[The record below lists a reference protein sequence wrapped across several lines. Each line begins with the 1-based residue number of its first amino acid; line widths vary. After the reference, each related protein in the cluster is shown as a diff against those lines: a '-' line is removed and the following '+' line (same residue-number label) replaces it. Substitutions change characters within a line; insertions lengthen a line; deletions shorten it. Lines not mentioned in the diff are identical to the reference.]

1 MRQAVAPILSDLD
14 KEPME
19 TTKARLARSK
29 PSFHLMILIAIFG
42 AALLGYVAVIWS
54 GDIRGYEPSKIVA
67 ARDLA
72 LLVPILGVFFWLIR
86 SQRFRGEMIVLTAAI
101 FLFAVGHVTQ
111 YRLFSDPEYGARGAA
126 RMKAREA
133 KAQTVRLLNIQTGYD
148 DEKKAFMFGP
158 AAVVPKTPALQ
169 DPTRAEYSVLD
180 ILTSVN
186 TFIPI
191 VALLAMAGCF
201 RLFKSDKVL
210 LWLQRHA
217 LLLAVATLIPFGLA
231 VLLSDEGKFLGQTTP
246 WEGVKILFL
255 LSFAGM
261 LADSYRHLRRTRWG
275 LPPARY
281 FLPFAVIAAMPVLP
295 FFALSDFGQMLVF
308 FGVYVIL
315 YVIAVRKKAQLVY
328 AIAVVALLFIVF
340 FGASKA
346 STGFGVPGRV
356 HFRFYQWLNTWEA
369 PPADTWWWKSDLD
382 RYLKV
387 KNLTLDP
394 TNVREATQRNNEA
407 WADKVL
413 QQSQG
418 LFGINE
424 GGTIGQGL
432 GLGFPETVPI
442 SDSDF
447 IYAAV
452 AEETGIV
459 GSLAILIGL
468 VAFVFAGATIS
479 LSAPDMFTKLLA
491 AGMTAFVGF
500 QAIVNIGGVLR
511 VLPMTGITLPF
522 VSHGGWSLITSFAML
537 GILLAFAH
545 RNAWVY
551 PTPVRESQFVPVR

>member
-1 MRQAVAPILSDLD
+1 M
-14 KEPME
+14 EP
-19 TTKARLARSK
+19 TKLRLARTK
-29 PSFHLMILIAIFG
+29 PSLHLLMVLLIFG

-54 GDIRGYEPSKIVA
+54 GEIRGYEPSKIVA

-72 LLVPILGVFFWLIR
+72 LLIPILGVFFWMTR
-86 SQRFRGEMIVLTAAI
+86 SQRFRGELIVLTAAI
-101 FLFAVGHVTQ
+101 FLFTVGQVMQ
-111 YRLFSDPEYGARGAA
+111 FRLFSDPEYGARGVE
-126 RMKAREA
+126 RMKARQA
-133 KAQTVRLLNIQTGYD
+133 KAQTVRLLNVETGYD

-158 AAVVPKTPALQ
+158 GAPVPKTPGFQ
-169 DPTRAEYSVLD
+169 SPQGAEYSLLD
-180 ILTSVN
+180 ILISVN
-186 TFIPI
+186 TYIPI
-191 VALLAMAGCF
+191 AALLAMAGCF
-201 RLFKSDKVL
+201 RLFKSDKFL

-217 LLLAVATLIPFGLA
+217 LLLGLATLVPFGLV
-231 VLLSDEGKFLGQTTP
+231 VLISEEGKFLGQTTP

-261 LADSYRHLRRTRWG
+261 LADTYRHLRRTRWG

-281 FLPFAVIAAMPVLP
+281 FLPFVVIAAMPVLP

-315 YVIAVRKKAQLVY
+315 YVVAVRKEAQLVY
-328 AIAVVALLFIVF
+328 AIALVAVLFVVF

-346 STGFGVPGRV
+346 STGFGVPSRV

-369 PPADTWWWKSDLD
+369 PPPDAWWWKGDFEK
-382 RYLKV
+382 YLKV
-387 KNLTLDP
+387 KNLSLD
-394 TNVREATQRNNEA
+394 TGDSRETTQRNNEA

-424 GGTIGQGL
+424 GGTTGEGL

-447 IYAAV
+447 IYAAL
-452 AEETGIV
+452 AEETGLA
-459 GSLAILIGL
+459 GGLAILIALG
-468 VAFVFAGATIS
+468 AFVFAGATVS
-479 LSAPDMFTKLLA
+479 LAAPDMFTKLLA
-491 AGMTAFVGF
+491 AGMTAFIGF

-511 VLPMTGITLPF
+511 LVPMTGITLPF

-537 GILLAFAH
+537 GIILALAH
-545 RNAWVY
+545 RNVIVRPVVAAQ
-551 PTPVRESQFVPVR
+551 PQFIPVR

>member
-1 MRQAVAPILSDLD
+1 MDSN
-14 KEPME
+14 
-19 TTKARLARSK
+19 KAIQRRTK
-29 PSFHLMILIAIFG
+29 PSLHLLMFLVIFG

-54 GDIRGYEPSKIVA
+54 GEIRGYAPSKIVA

-72 LLVPILGVFFWLIR
+72 LLIPILGVFFWMTR

-101 FLFAVGHVTQ
+101 FLFTVGLVIQ
-111 YRLFSDPEYGARGAA
+111 FRLFSDPEYGARGGE
-126 RMKAREA
+126 RMKARET
-133 KAQTVRLLNIQTGYD
+133 KAQTIRLLNIETGYD
-148 DEKKAFMFGP
+148 DDKKAFMFGP
-158 AAVVPKTPALQ
+158 NATVPKTPGFKDA
-169 DPTRAEYSVLD
+169 PVARYSLMDV
-180 ILTSVN
+180 LTSVN
-186 TFIPI
+186 TYIPI
-191 VALLAMAGCF
+191 LALLAMAGCF

-217 LLLAVATLIPFGLA
+217 LILGLATLVPFGLA
-231 VLLSDEGKFLGQTTP
+231 VLASNEGKFLRQTTP
-246 WEGVKILFL
+246 WEAVKVLFL

-261 LADSYRHLRRTRWG
+261 LADTYRHLRRTRWG

-281 FLPFAVIAAMPVLP
+281 FLPFLVIAAMPVLP

-315 YVIAVRKKAQLVY
+315 YVVAVRKQVQLIY
-328 AIAVVALLFIVF
+328 AVTLVAVLFVVF

-346 STGFGVPGRV
+346 STGFGIPGRV
-356 HFRFYQWLNTWEA
+356 HFRFYQWMNTWDA
-369 PPADTWWWKSDLD
+369 PPPGTWWWTNDFN
-382 RYLKV
+382 RYLRV

-394 TNVREATQRNNEA
+394 NDDQEIRLRNNEA

-452 AEETGIV
+452 AEETGLV
-459 GSLAILIGL
+459 GGLTILIAL
-468 VAFVFAGATIS
+468 CALVFAGSAIS
-479 LSAPDMFTKLLA
+479 LGASDMFTKLLA
-491 AGMTAFVGF
+491 AGLTAFIGF
-500 QAIVNIGGVLR
+500 QALVNIGGALR
-511 VLPMTGITLPF
+511 LLPMTGITLPF

-545 RNAWVY
+545 RNAIARPVV
-551 PTPVRESQFVPVR
+551 TPQPQFVPVR